1 MSQKPL
7 HDHSHCHC
15 GSGEPWFALHDAS
28 GIYVARVCDVCEPS
42 VRARYRP
49 EIFEDPSYETDEP
62 KEPEEF

>member
-15 GSGEPWFALHDAS
+15 GSGEPWFELRDAA
-28 GIYVARVCDVCEPS
+28 GIYCCRCCDRCE
-42 VRARYRP
+42 AAAKAKYRP
-49 EIFEDPSYETDEP
+49 EIFEDPGYECDED